1 MTYPMTI
8 GDREYTKSQLLEYG
22 KTHYPKFYWIP
33 RGIGLANMIGGCLT
47 FIIALAGIAYINSL
61 ARDYGATPDTTKL
74 QIYLVASIIDMIIG
88 ATVFGMS
95 FIKKSDEDYIA
106 HAINRLS
113 KEAAMRNIQNSYNPA
128 PSYDAPKQEEEDDP
142 KLEELK
148 KYKRLLDEGLI
159 TQEVYDSKKE
169 EYLKWKKSRYQ
180 SLV

>member
-1 MTYPMTI
+1 MTYPITI

-33 RGIGLANMIGGCLT
+33 RGIGLANMLGGLLA
-47 FIIALAGIAYINSL
+47 FIIALAGVAYINNL
-61 ARDYGATPDTTKL
+61 ARDYGVTADTSKL
-74 QIYLVASIIDMIIG
+74 QLYVVAGIIDMIIG
-88 ATVFGMS
+88 AVVFGMS

-106 HAINRLS
+106 HAINRLT

-128 PSYDAPKQEEEDDP
+128 PINDEPKKDEEDDP
-142 KLEELK
+142 KLQELK

-169 EYLKWKKSRYQ
+169 EYLAWKKRF
-180 SLV
+180 